1 MYQTH
6 FLLCQAVFITEE
18 GDNPMLEFQGSS
30 LFRHHIVCSLLS
42 KRPIRITH
50 IHDEEQVHL
59 PTPQQ
64 QKRQV
69 SSFFT
74 PNKHRTD
81 GTVTPE
87 SFLDKSDGKIGLQ
100 IHEINFL
107 KFIARITSGTV
118 MSTSDQ
124 NTTLVFQPGQV
135 MGGTISHVLP
145 ASSPTPQEDDPLDQ
159 SSGIQRSG
167 SSRSSMPH
175 ELGYQESCTQ
185 RAVTYIIE
193 AALLLLPFA
202 KYDSRIHLEG
212 ATQSVWDLSV
222 DTIRTVT
229 LRWLSLFGVVAQLR
243 LLRRGAP
250 PGGDGAVE
258 LEVRCVRKLQSVAIG
273 VAPSLKGSSGNSE
286 FGSTA
291 LSKSSSHRGRVRRVR
306 GIAFASRTA
315 GDLPQRAATAAKGVL
330 LSLLPDVYVMT
341 DTDRGGTRKKM
352 RRENGDLPMEL
363 EMDDDEGN
371 LQRGAGRN
379 SENRKPSS
387 GYGLILVADTTNSNS
402 TLLSQE
408 TVARPGDAPEEV
420 GKRCAHLLLDEIY
433 EGGSV
438 DRHHQLFVLLLM
450 ATSPDEISTARF
462 GAQLTP
468 SAISGL
474 LLIEKYFGVQCAV
487 KNEESA
493 MGKEYPPSTL
503 ITCMG
508 CNLINVAKKS
518 S

>member
-1 MYQTH
+1 
-6 FLLCQAVFITEE
+6 
-18 GDNPMLEFQGSS
+18 MLEFQGSS

-50 IHDEEQVHL
+50 IHDEEQVHH
-59 PTPQQ
+59 PTPQE

-74 PNKHRTD
+74 PKKHRTNES
-81 GTVTPE
+81 VASE
-87 SFLDKSDGKIGLQ
+87 SFLEKSERQVGLQ

-145 ASSPTPQEDDPLDQ
+145 ASASTSHEDDPSGQ
-159 SSGIQRSG
+159 SSGTQRSEA
-167 SSRSSMPH
+167 SLSLMPH

-202 KYDSRIHLEG
+202 KYDSRILFNG

-286 FGSTA
+286 LGLTT
-291 LSKSSSHRGRVRRVR
+291 LSKSSTHRGRVRRVR

-341 DTDRGGTRKKM
+341 DVDRGGKRKKM
-352 RRENGDLPMEL
+352 RRENEDLPMEL
-363 EMDDDEGN
+363 EMDNDDKGN
-371 LQRGAGRN
+371 LQHEASRS

-408 TVARPGDAPEEV
+408 TVARAGDAPEEV
-420 GKRCAHLLLDEIY
+420 GERCAHLLLDEIY

-450 ATSPDEISTARF
+450 AMSPDEISTARF
-462 GAQLTP
+462 GTQLTP
-468 SAISGL
+468 SAVSGV

-493 MGKEYPPSTL
+493 MGKQFPPSTL